1 MTRPP
6 DGIVRL
12 PIDLIE
18 PCPIQPRIN
27 LSVELVERLSKS
39 IQAGRHEPLLEVE
52 PAPGHAGRYQIVC
65 GEQRWRAA
73 KNAGSTQVLV
83 RLHPRLG
90 YLERL
95 EKQYEENQLRAEL
108 DPVEEAHCIILD
120 KTLRDIALAEQL
132 LRDALVPF
140 QPLDDQRI
148 TDRGGFGQHLD
159 GLKRLLVK
167 KKVHVVRSDGRFSAA
182 PLAAW
187 RETEKALGI
196 SESARKAKVGILRLG
211 PDLQEEVRNLPAEH
225 AIQISRLDDPQRQAE
240 LVRRARTL
248 THREVHVA
256 VERLRRDRDL
266 TVEAALREVEDVEEA
281 SDPLAP
287 DVQLLRITD
296 LCRQLVRTL
305 ANLRGRLSTRERE
318 CVVGV
323 LADLR
328 GALDTFQE
336 ST

>member
-1 MTRPP
+1 VPPP

-12 PIDLIE
+12 PIDHIE

-27 LSVELVERLSKS
+27 LSVELIARLSES
-39 IQAGRHEPLLEVE
+39 MQAGRHQPLLEVE
-52 PAPGHAGRYQIVC
+52 PAAGDSGRYQIVC

-73 KNAGSTQVLV
+73 RAAGIAHVLA

-95 EKQYEENQLRAEL
+95 EKQYEENQLRADL
-108 DPVEEAHCIILD
+108 DPVEEAHCIVLD

-148 TDRGGFGQHLD
+148 TDRERFRQHLD
-159 GLKRLLVK
+159 GLKQLLVK

-182 PLAAW
+182 PLAPW
-187 RETEKALGI
+187 RDTEKALGI
-196 SESARKAKVGILRLG
+196 SESARKAKVGILRLA
-211 PDLQEEVRNLPAEH
+211 PDLQEEVRSLPAEH

-248 THREVHVA
+248 THRQVHAA
-256 VERLRRDRDL
+256 VDRLRQDRHL
-266 TVEAALREVEDVEEA
+266 TVEAALREVDDVEE
-281 SDPLAP
+281 SPDPLAP

-305 ANLRGRLSTRERE
+305 ANLRDRLSTSERE
-318 CVVGV
+318 WVVGV

-328 GALDTFQE
+328 LALDTFKG
-336 ST
+336 SA